1 MNMRKMISLFMLGC
15 LVLSCNLPK
24 DAIHLKPTNYVD
36 LTVSEPSDIAINPL
50 KKDHFFVASD
60 DGYLAEIN
68 INGET
73 TRIKEFDAYDV
84 EGVYANTEFV
94 YAVDEFTRNIT
105 VFNHDLEVLR
115 TINIPYGGGRN
126 RSYEAFTYNEAKK
139 MFLLFTE
146 KNPVYLFELT
156 EDLQVYNQINLGK
169 IARDISAASFYNGFV
184 YLLSDEDKLIFK
196 LDPNTYEILQKWY
209 VPVVNPEGLAF
220 TENGK
225 VLIISDDRERLYY
238 FNSLD

>member
-1 MNMRKMISLFMLGC
+1 MKKTVLYTLFVSLLF
-15 LVLSCNLPK
+15 SCNLPK
-24 DAIHLKPTNYVD
+24 NAIHLQPTSYVD
-36 LTVSEPSDIAINPL
+36 LSVSEPSDIAINPN

-68 INGET
+68 LQGET
-73 TRIKEFDAYDV
+73 TRTKEFTAYDV
-84 EGVYANTEFV
+84 EAVYANTEFV

-105 VFNHDLEVLR
+105 VFNHDLDVIR
-115 TINIPYGGGRN
+115 TLNIPYGGGRN

-146 KNPVYLFELT
+146 KSPIYLFELT

-169 IARDISAASFYNGFV
+169 IARDISAASFYNGFL

-196 LDPNTYEILQKWY
+196 MDPTTYEVLQKWY

-220 TENGK
+220 TEEGK
-225 VLIISDDRERLYY
+225 LLIISDDRERMYY